1 MWDEEAPNP
10 ILELGHFLR
19 PVFLALFLL
28 IGINSLGHESKK
40 DGLGKD
46 EV

>member
-10 ILELGHFLR
+10 ILELGDFLR

-28 IGINSLGHESKK
+28 IRINSPGHKSKM
-40 DGLGKD
+40 DTSGW
-46 EV
+46 ER